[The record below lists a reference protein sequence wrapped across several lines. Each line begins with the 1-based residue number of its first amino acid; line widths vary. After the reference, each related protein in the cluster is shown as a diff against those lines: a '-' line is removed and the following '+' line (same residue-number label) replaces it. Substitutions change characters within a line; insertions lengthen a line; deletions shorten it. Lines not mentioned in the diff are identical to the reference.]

1 MTPLATLFR
10 AAAVA
15 AALTL
20 APGCAYQFKKQEEAA
35 EKMPVNCATAEGDL
49 RVLKGEK
56 AHVGEQI
63 AMGVTAIVP
72 ASLVIGILTGTEVE
86 KLKVASGEYNKQIDA
101 KIAEIQAQCGVQ

>member
-1 MTPLATLFR
+1 MKPFIARFH

-15 AALTL
+15 AAITL

-49 RVLKGEK
+49 RVLKSEK
-56 AHVGEQI
+56 ANVGEQI

-86 KLKVASGEYNKQIDA
+86 KVKVAAGEYNKQLDA
-101 KIAEIQAQCGVQ
+101 KIAEIQTQCGVQ